1 MRLRLHPLQRG
12 STPRFRTRT
21 SLSRTSRW
29 PLVAALS
36 LGLVASFGLT
46 SCNSGDDSE
55 TPTSSSAPT
64 DDASTAEAQRLDKDN
79 AQVTAHIVQVGRGVK
94 KKQQTAIR
102 RQIAKP
108 IKAWSDAAYLAGDF
122 PHAGYTKQDFPGWTA
137 RAAALAARDKD
148 VTTSDFIRKKA
159 DQVIAD
165 RRDAR
170 LFVFSVGGL
179 AGGATAKVYLGMTAD
194 LESGKQV
201 RYAVAG
207 QVYLTRKANHW
218 RIFGYDLHRTVLR
231 R

>member
-12 STPRFRTRT
+12 STPRSRTRT
-21 SLSRTSRW
+21 GLSRTSRW

-36 LGLVASFGLT
+36 LGLVAAFGLT

-64 DDASTAEAQRLDKDN
+64 DDASTAEAQRLDKAN
-79 AQVTAHIVQVGRGVK
+79 AQVTAHIVQIGRGVK

-137 RAAALAARDKD
+137 RRRCAGRARQGRD
-148 VTTSDFIRKKA
+148 
-159 DQVIAD
+159 DQRLHPQEGGPGD
-165 RRDAR
+165 R
-170 LFVFSVGGL
+170 
-179 AGGATAKVYLGMTAD
+179 
-194 LESGKQV
+194 
-201 RYAVAG
+201 
-207 QVYLTRKANHW
+207 
-218 RIFGYDLHRTVLR
+218 
-231 R
+231 